1 MAINRA
7 SIAKELLP
15 GLNAVFGMEYGEVN
29 NEHEP
34 LYEIENSDR
43 AFEEEVLFTGFGTAP
58 TKGEGASV
66 SYDDAQESYTA
77 RYTAETVALAFA
89 VTEEAMEDNL
99 YDTFAKL
106 RARGL
111 ARAMA
116 NTKQVKAA
124 NIYNNGF
131 TDTIGDGAAFFSA
144 SHPTIS
150 DGLQSNLLGAADLSE
165 ATLETALT
173 AIQKIKDDRGIL
185 IGASAVSL
193 HIPVDYWAVADR
205 VLSSPGNTQ
214 TSAAD
219 ANPTRTPSMQ
229 PVTWGWFL
237 KVTTLTVAL
246 LTRMHGLLK
255 RTYRTARRCLCGRRF
270 RPRWSRTSILAIF
283 DSKHGSVTAS
293 VCRIGVAGLVVLVNQ
308 QMREGGFGHSL
319 FILKGE
325 INGYE
330 Y

>member
-7 SIAKELLP
+7 SISKELLP
-15 GLNAVFGMEYGEVN
+15 GLNAVFGLEYGEVN

-34 LYEIENSDR
+34 LFEVENSDR

-58 TKGEGASV
+58 TKGEGAAV

-124 NIYNNGF
+124 NIFNNGF
-131 TDTIGDGAAFFSA
+131 SDTIGDGAAFFSA
-144 SHPTIS
+144 AHPTIS
-150 DGLQSNLLGAADLSE
+150 DGNQSNLLAAADLTE

-173 AIQKIKDDRGIL
+173 SIQKLKDDRGIL
-185 IGASAVSL
+185 IGGSAVSL
-193 HIPVDYWAVADR
+193 HVPVDSWAIADR
-205 VLSSPGNTQ
+205 ILSSPGNTQ
-214 TSAAD
+214 TSAAQ
-219 ANPTRTPSMQ
+219 ANPNTNAINATRHMGMIPE
-229 PVTWGWFL
+229 GYFIN
-237 KVTTLTVAL
+237 
-246 LTRMHGLLK
+246 
-255 RTYRTARRCLCGRRF
+255 RRF
-270 RPRWSRTSILAIF
+270 TDVDSYFIKTDVPNGAKMFVRSPLQTKMESDF
-283 DSKHGSVTAS
+283 DTGNLRFKARERYSFGVSDWRGYFGS
-293 VCRIGVAGLVVLVNQ
+293 AG
-308 QMREGGFGHSL
+308 
-319 FILKGE
+319 
-325 INGYE
+325 
-330 Y
+330 

>member
-7 SIAKELLP
+7 SISKELLP
-15 GLNAVFGMEYGEVN
+15 GLNAVFGLEYGEVN

-34 LYEIENSDR
+34 LYDIENSDR

-58 TKGEGASV
+58 TKGEGAAV

-124 NIYNNGF
+124 NLFTNGF
-131 TDTIGDGAAFFSA
+131 TQTIGDGAAFFSA
-144 SHPTIS
+144 AHPTIS
-150 DGLQSNLLGAADLSE
+150 DGLQSNLMAAADLTE

-173 AIQKIKDDRGIL
+173 AIQKITDDRGIL
-185 IGASAVSL
+185 IGASAISL
-193 HIPVDYWAVADR
+193 HIPVDSWAIADR
-205 VLSSPGNTQ
+205 IMSSPGNTQ
-214 TSAAD
+214 TSAAQ
-219 ANPTRTPSMQ
+219 ANPNNNAINATRHMGMIPE
-229 PVTWGWFL
+229 GYFIN
-237 KVTTLTVAL
+237 
-246 LTRMHGLLK
+246 
-255 RTYRTARRCLCGRRF
+255 RRF
-270 RPRWSRTSILAIF
+270 TDVDSYFIKTDVPNGAKMFIRSPLQTKMEPDF
-283 DSKHGSVTAS
+283 DTGNLRFKARERYSFGVSDWRGYFGS
-293 VCRIGVAGLVVLVNQ
+293 AG
-308 QMREGGFGHSL
+308 
-319 FILKGE
+319 
-325 INGYE
+325 
-330 Y
+330 

>member
-7 SIAKELLP
+7 SISKELLP

-34 LYEIENSDR
+34 LYEVENSDR

-58 TKGEGASV
+58 VKGEGASV

-77 RYTAETVALAFA
+77 RYIAETVALAFA

-124 NIYNNGF
+124 NLFTNGF
-131 TDTIGDGAAFFSA
+131 SDTIGDGAAFFSA

-150 DGLQSNLLGAADLSE
+150 DGSQSNLMAAADLTE

-173 AIQKIKDDRGIL
+173 SIQKIKDDRGIL
-185 IGASAVSL
+185 IGASAISL
-193 HIPVDYWAVADR
+193 HIPVDSWAIADR
-205 VLSSPGNTQ
+205 IMSSPGNTQ
-214 TSAAD
+214 TSLAS
-219 ANPTRTPSMQ
+219 ANPNMNAVNSVRHMGMIPE
-229 PVTWGWFL
+229 GYFIN
-237 KVTTLTVAL
+237 
-246 LTRMHGLLK
+246 
-255 RTYRTARRCLCGRRF
+255 RRF
-270 RPRWSRTSILAIF
+270 TDVDSYFIKTDVPNGAKMFIRSPLQTKMEPDF
-283 DSKHGSVTAS
+283 DTGNLRFKARERYSFGVSDWRGYFGS
-293 VCRIGVAGLVVLVNQ
+293 AG
-308 QMREGGFGHSL
+308 
-319 FILKGE
+319 
-325 INGYE
+325 
-330 Y
+330 

>member
-29 NEHEP
+29 NELEP

-43 AFEEEVLFTGFGTAP
+43 AFEEEVLFTSFGSAP
-58 TKGEGASV
+58 VKGEGASV

-106 RARGL
+106 RAKGL

-124 NIYNNGF
+124 NVFNNGF
-131 TDTIGDGAAFFSA
+131 TDTIGDATAFFNT
-144 SHPTIS
+144 SHPTVG
-150 DGLQSNLLGAADLSE
+150 DGVQSNLIAASDISE

-173 AIQKIKDDRGIL
+173 NVQKIKDDRGIL

-193 HIPVDYWAVADR
+193 HIPVDSWAIADR
-205 VLSSPGNTQ
+205 ILSSPGNTQ
-214 TSAAD
+214 ASGGQA
-219 ANPTRTPSMQ
+219 ANPNINAINAVRHLGMLPE
-229 PVTWGWFL
+229 GY
-237 KVTTLTVAL
+237 
-246 LTRMHGLLK
+246 HIN
-255 RTYRTARRCLCGRRF
+255 RRF
-270 RPRWSRTSILAIF
+270 TDVTSWFVKTDVPNGTKMFVRSPLQTKMEPDF
-283 DSKHGSVTAS
+283 DTGNLRFKARERYSFGVSDWRGWAGSQGT
-293 VCRIGVAGLVVLVNQ
+293 
-308 QMREGGFGHSL
+308 
-319 FILKGE
+319 
-325 INGYE
+325 
-330 Y
+330 

>member
-7 SIAKELLP
+7 SISKELLP

-34 LYEIENSDR
+34 LFEIENSDR

-58 TKGEGASV
+58 TKGEGAAV

-106 RARGL
+106 RAKGL

-124 NIYNNGF
+124 NIFNNGF
-131 TDTIGDGAAFFSA
+131 SDTIGDGAAFFSA
-144 SHPTIS
+144 AHPTIS
-150 DGLQSNLLGAADLSE
+150 DGNQSNLLAASDLSE

-173 AIQKIKDDRGIL
+173 TAQKIKDDRGIL
-185 IGASAVSL
+185 GASVVSL
-193 HIPVDYWAVADR
+193 HIPVDYWAVADKI
-205 VLSSPGNTQ
+205 LSSPGNTG
-214 TSAAD
+214 TSAAA
-219 ANPTRTPSMQ
+219 ANPNTNAINAIRNMGMVPEGYFINRRLTD
-229 PVTWGWFL
+229 TDAWFMKTDVPNGTKMFVRSPL
-237 KVTTLTVAL
+237 QTKMEPDFDTGNL
-246 LTRMHGLLK
+246 RFK
-255 RTYRTARRCLCGRRF
+255 ARERYSFGVSDWRGF
-270 RPRWSRTSILAIF
+270 F
-283 DSKHGSVTAS
+283 GS
-293 VCRIGVAGLVVLVNQ
+293 AG
-308 QMREGGFGHSL
+308 
-319 FILKGE
+319 
-325 INGYE
+325 
-330 Y
+330 

>member
-7 SIAKELLP
+7 SISKELLP

-29 NEHEP
+29 HEHEP
-34 LYEIENSDR
+34 LFEVENSDR

-66 SYDDAQESYTA
+66 SYDDAQESYSA
-77 RYTAETVALAFA
+77 RYTAETIALAFA

-106 RARGL
+106 RAKGL

-124 NIYNNGF
+124 NIFNNGF
-131 TDTIGDGAAFFSA
+131 SDTIGDGAAFFSA

-173 AIQKIKDDRGIL
+173 TAQKTKDDRGLL
-185 IGASAVSL
+185 IGASVVSL
-193 HIPVDYWAVADR
+193 HIPVDYWAVADKI
-205 VLSSPGNTQ
+205 LSSPGNTG
-214 TSAAD
+214 TSAAS
-219 ANPTRTPSMQ
+219 ANPNTNAINAIRNMGMVPE
-229 PVTWGWFL
+229 G
-237 KVTTLTVAL
+237 
-246 LTRMHGLLK
+246 
-255 RTYRTARRCLCGRRF
+255 YYINRRF
-270 RPRWSRTSILAIF
+270 TDTDAWFVKTDVPNGTKMFVRSPLQTKMEPDF
-283 DSKHGSVTAS
+283 DTGNLRFKARERYSFGVSDWRGWYGS
-293 VCRIGVAGLVVLVNQ
+293 AG
-308 QMREGGFGHSL
+308 
-319 FILKGE
+319 
-325 INGYE
+325 
-330 Y
+330 

>member
-7 SIAKELLP
+7 SISKELLP

-34 LYEIENSDR
+34 LYDIENSDR

-58 TKGEGASV
+58 VKGEGAGV

-124 NIYNNGF
+124 NLFTNGF
-131 TDTIGDGAAFFSA
+131 SDTIGDGAAFFSA
-144 SHPTIS
+144 AHPTIS
-150 DGLQSNLLGAADLSE
+150 DGLQSNLMAAADLTE

-173 AIQKIKDDRGIL
+173 SIQKIKDDRGIL
-185 IGASAVSL
+185 IGASAISL
-193 HIPVDYWAVADR
+193 HIPVDSWAIADR
-205 VLSSPGNTQ
+205 IMSSPGNTQ
-214 TSAAD
+214 TSAASG
-219 ANPTRTPSMQ
+219 ATSGGFNSNAVNATRHMGMIPE
-229 PVTWGWFL
+229 GYFIN
-237 KVTTLTVAL
+237 
-246 LTRMHGLLK
+246 
-255 RTYRTARRCLCGRRF
+255 RRF
-270 RPRWSRTSILAIF
+270 TDTDSYFIKTDVPNGTKMFVRSPLQTKMEPDF
-283 DSKHGSVTAS
+283 DTGNLRFKARERYSFGVSDWRGYFGS
-293 VCRIGVAGLVVLVNQ
+293 AG
-308 QMREGGFGHSL
+308 
-319 FILKGE
+319 
-325 INGYE
+325 
-330 Y
+330 

>member
-29 NEHEP
+29 NELEP

-43 AFEEEVLFTGFGTAP
+43 AFEEEVLFTSFGSAP
-58 TKGEGASV
+58 VKGEGASV

-106 RARGL
+106 RAKGL

-124 NIYNNGF
+124 NVFNNGF
-131 TDTIGDGAAFFSA
+131 SDTIGDGQAFFSTT
-144 SHPTIS
+144 HPTVG
-150 DGLQSNLLGAADLSE
+150 DGNQSNLINAADLAES
-165 ATLETALT
+165 TLETALT
-173 AIQKIKDDRGIL
+173 NVQKIKDDRGIL

-193 HIPVDYWAVADR
+193 HIPVDSWAIADR
-205 VLSSPGNTQ
+205 ILSSPGNT
-214 TSAAD
+214 SASGGQA
-219 ANPTRTPSMQ
+219 ANPNINAINAVRHLGMLPQ
-229 PVTWGWFL
+229 G
-237 KVTTLTVAL
+237 
-246 LTRMHGLLK
+246 
-255 RTYRTARRCLCGRRF
+255 YDINRRF
-270 RPRWSRTSILAIF
+270 TDTTSWFIKTDVPNGTKMFVRSPLQTKMEPDF
-283 DSKHGSVTAS
+283 DTGNLRFKARERYSFGVSDWRGWAGSQGT
-293 VCRIGVAGLVVLVNQ
+293 
-308 QMREGGFGHSL
+308 
-319 FILKGE
+319 
-325 INGYE
+325 
-330 Y
+330 

>member
-7 SIAKELLP
+7 SISKELLP

-34 LYEIENSDR
+34 LYDIENSDR

-58 TKGEGASV
+58 TKGEGAAV

-124 NIYNNGF
+124 NLFTNGF
-131 TDTIGDGAAFFSA
+131 TQTIGDGAAFFSA
-144 SHPTIS
+144 AHPTIS
-150 DGLQSNLLGAADLSE
+150 AGLQSNLMAAADLTE

-173 AIQKIKDDRGIL
+173 SIQKITDDRGIL

-193 HIPVDYWAVADR
+193 HVPVDSWAIADR
-205 VLSSPGNTQ
+205 IMSSPGNTQ
-214 TSAAD
+214 TSAAQ
-219 ANPTRTPSMQ
+219 ANPNNNAINATRHMGMIPE
-229 PVTWGWFL
+229 GYFIN
-237 KVTTLTVAL
+237 
-246 LTRMHGLLK
+246 
-255 RTYRTARRCLCGRRF
+255 RRF
-270 RPRWSRTSILAIF
+270 TDVDSYFIKTDVPNGAKMFIRSPLQTKMEPDF
-283 DSKHGSVTAS
+283 DTGNLRFKARERYSFGVSDWRGYFGS
-293 VCRIGVAGLVVLVNQ
+293 AG
-308 QMREGGFGHSL
+308 
-319 FILKGE
+319 
-325 INGYE
+325 
-330 Y
+330 

>member
-43 AFEEEVLFTGFGTAP
+43 AFEEEVLFTGFGSAP
-58 TKGEGASV
+58 TKGEGAAV

-124 NIYNNGF
+124 ALYNNGF

-144 SHPTIS
+144 AHPTIS
-150 DGLQSNLLGAADLSE
+150 DGNQSNLLAAADLTE

-173 AIQKIKDDRGIL
+173 SIQKLKDDRGIL
-185 IGASAVSL
+185 IGGSAVSL
-193 HIPVDYWAVADR
+193 HVPVDSWAIADR
-205 VLSSPGNTQ
+205 ILSSPGNTQ
-214 TSAAD
+214 TSAAQ
-219 ANPTRTPSMQ
+219 ANPNTNAINATRHMGMVPE
-229 PVTWGWFL
+229 GYFINRR
-237 KVTTLTVAL
+237 LTDTDAYFIKTDVPNGAKMFVRSPL
-246 LTRMHGLLK
+246 QTKMEPDFDTGNLRFK
-255 RTYRTARRCLCGRRF
+255 ARERYSFGVSDWRGYF
-270 RPRWSRTSILAIF
+270 
-283 DSKHGSVTAS
+283 GS
-293 VCRIGVAGLVVLVNQ
+293 AG
-308 QMREGGFGHSL
+308 
-319 FILKGE
+319 
-325 INGYE
+325 
-330 Y
+330 